1 MNISDSRPGPEI
13 ADLAQL
19 LPAAADRDLPADR
32 HLLLKEHL
40 MAEIQVAHPGFRPVR
55 WPSVRRGTLALA
67 AGIAVLAITV
77 TASVL
82 GTAIRSGGAGGG
94 GGPFGSTGVPASP
107 TLVLR
112 KIASAASRG
121 PALHPGSKHF
131 TYVAYDT
138 SDGRGKLHRKQVWLS
153 VSNLCDGLTIQENG
167 QTSGS
172 GCATGPGHQL
182 TDLGSLN
189 AYPTY
194 KLLTLEPT
202 RLGLLLA
209 SIKEANKLGHPNLRV
224 MLTISNILIN
234 SIPPRKLTA
243 ALYRVAATMPGL
255 HVVQHATDPHGRP
268 GFGITF
274 SSTGTRIEWI
284 FNAKTLAL
292 TGERITVA
300 KNSKADRQFAPRAHA
315 FTNSNGD

>member
-1 MNISDSRPGPEI
+1 MSASDSLPEQEI
-13 ADLAQL
+13 ADLAQQL
-19 LPAAADRDLPADR
+19 SVPAERDLATDR

-40 MAEIQVAHPGFRPVR
+40 MAEIQAAHPGFRPVR

-67 AGIAVLAITV
+67 AGFAVLAITV

-94 GGPFGSTGVPASP
+94 GPFGSGVSTVSLPRAAQDRVGRGSG
-107 TLVLR
+107 TR
-112 KIASAASRG
+112 AASRVQ
-121 PALHPGSKHF
+121 ALYVRGLRHP
-131 TYVAYDT
+131 
-138 SDGRGKLHRKQVWLS
+138 DGRGKLHRKQVWTL
-153 VSNLCDGLTIQENG
+153 GLEPVRR
-167 QTSGS
+167 
-172 GCATGPGHQL
+172 ADDPGERTDVELGMCLRARSAQL
-182 TDLGSLN
+182 PDLGSLT

-194 KLLTLEPT
+194 KLLTLLPT
-202 RLGLLLA
+202 RPGPLLA
-209 SIKEANKLGHPNLRV
+209 RIKEANKAGHPNLRV

-284 FNAKTLAL
+284 FNAKTLTL

-300 KNSKADRQFAPRAHA
+300 KNSKADRQFVPRAHA
-315 FTNSNGD
+315 FTNNDG